1 MDKIQRHSAASL
13 DETRVEYILAAVD
26 SARQIFP
33 SHVIKKKNAAEEKH
47 HSSTKLSGE
56 DISVAVNGQLLEEWT
71 EEDTTNV
78 NGFMEKR
85 VSIFSVDGKYI
96 LPHEITGTISRDKK
110 MMATSISK
118 TLASAHVSCAERWK
132 SFEQTIIFQI
142 GTLDQLESIIQLIYS
157 CFPCYHVLTNST
169 APQLTIETTYMYNP
183 QFLDLL

>member
-96 LPHEITGTISRDKK
+96 LPNEITGTISRDKK

-118 TLASAHVSCAERWK
+118 TLALHMCHALKGGQVLSKQSSSKLVPLINWNQ
-132 SFEQTIIFQI
+132 SF
-142 GTLDQLESIIQLIYS
+142 
-157 CFPCYHVLTNST
+157 N
-169 APQLTIETTYMYNP
+169 
-183 QFLDLL
+183 